1 MARKLRPE
9 ERELWK
15 KVADTATP
23 LAPPEKMEMPRALSM
38 SKAKIERPAS
48 VQPDLKGFKIGA
60 KSRSTPLVGRG
71 QAAGEACACDG
82 CEVFWEVNAWQA
94 AARRAHRPSWD
105 DNGGSPPCLCK
116 ISFWDRRN
124 CSADWF

>member
-23 LAPPEKMEMPRALSM
+23 LALPAKMEMPRALSLP
-38 SKAKIERPAS
+38 KAKIERPAP

-71 QAAGEACACDG
+71 QA
-82 CEVFWEVNAWQA
+82 
-94 AARRAHRPSWD
+94 RRSLR
-105 DNGGSPPCLCK
+105 L
-116 ISFWDRRN
+116 
-124 CSADWF
+124 